1 MKRILV
7 FLLILTG
14 SLVAADIPEGY
25 ELFDD
30 ARSPDGTYAL
40 LYPEGSNEKDLPN
53 LLVQLRPYKML
64 AEIRP
69 GVPRGATMEVFSTW
83 SGSNTVAIHQ
93 FRKWGLVGLWVY
105 DLDGDKVKRVH
116 PVLDEVRK
124 VFKKDFADRVR
135 KKFPNEPESIIFV
148 AGEGEEDPV
157 PAFEFKG
164 RKVSLNFFA
173 DNKPNLAPGVHWN
186 ATFKGVWNLDTGK
199 LEDAR
204 LEPGQLEV
212 RE

>member
-1 MKRILV
+1 MKKLLAI
-7 FLLILTG
+7 FLLLAV

-25 ELFDD
+25 ELYDD
-30 ARSPDGTYAL
+30 ARSPNGDYAL
-40 LYPEGSNEKDLPN
+40 LYPDRSSEKEPPN
-53 LLVQLRPYKML
+53 LLVQLKPYKVL

-69 GVPRGATMEVFSTW
+69 GVPRGATMDVFPTW
-83 SGSNTVAIHQ
+83 SGNNTVAIRQ

-105 DLDGDKVKRVH
+105 ELEGDKVKRVH

-135 KKFPNEPESIIFV
+135 KKYPKEQETIIFV
-148 AGEGEEDPV
+148 SGEGEEDPV

-164 RKVSLNFFA
+164 RKLILNFFA

-186 ATFKGVWNLDTGK
+186 ATFAGEWNLDTGK
-199 LEDAR
+199 LENAKLTPGE
-204 LEPGQLEV
+204 LEM